1 MSSAKEF
8 GEYVGECIVRA
19 ESAKTDLERDLF
31 LKGPRHDWRPRLS
44 PTALRPDQPLGL
56 SRRATNRPPLFI

>member
-31 LKGPRHDWRPRLS
+31 LKEGQGMVGGRAYRQRRCARL
-44 PTALRPDQPLGL
+44 
-56 SRRATNRPPLFI
+56 NRLD

>member
-31 LKGPRHDWRPRLS
+31 LKRAKAWLEAALIANGASPGSTAWTEPPR
-44 PTALRPDQPLGL
+44 
-56 SRRATNRPPLFI
+56 NE